1 MLDEAGRQLDG
12 VYACGWLSRGPSG
25 IIGEFSHNFS
35 SSAENDATL
44 NGTCEN
50 VLGARTAGTNL
61 QNALQVAEIIGED
74 TAKLKLVDSAV
85 SPTAEVRRLLAERGV
100 RPTSFADWERIDARE
115 RCEGEKQKKV
125 REKIATMPGLLHV
138 AGAA

>member
-1 MLDEAGRQLDG
+1 MI
-12 VYACGWLSRGPSG
+12 SRT
-25 IIGEFSHNFS
+25 IAVH
-35 SSAENDATL
+35 L
-44 NGTCEN
+44 QKLLLCKCEN
-50 VLGARTAGTNL
+50 VLGVRTAGTNL

-85 SPTAEVRRLLAERGV
+85 SPTAEIRRLLAERGV

-115 RCEGEKQKKV
+115 RSEGEQREKV